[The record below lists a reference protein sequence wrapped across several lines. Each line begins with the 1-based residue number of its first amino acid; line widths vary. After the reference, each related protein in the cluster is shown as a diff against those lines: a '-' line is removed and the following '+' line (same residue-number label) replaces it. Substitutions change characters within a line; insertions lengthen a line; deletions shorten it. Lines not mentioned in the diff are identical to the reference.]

1 MKQQTILRYAVAAMV
16 VAAVGYGLYWS
27 GLQQGKRSAQDAA
40 PAGTGKKPLYWHDP
54 MVPGQKFDH
63 PGKSPFMDMQL
74 VPVYSGEDSGGDP
87 GGVAINPRVQQNLG
101 LRTAPVTRGEAAPAL
116 SVVGNVAYNERDVTL
131 VQARSNGYV
140 ERLYVKA
147 PLDPV
152 RKGQP
157 LAELYVPDW
166 IAAQEEFLSAR
177 RLRGPDMETVV
188 DAARQRMRLAG
199 MSEAQIQLVE
209 SSGSVHPRATI
220 AAPADG
226 VVTELAARQGMTLQ
240 AGATLFRIGGLGSV
254 WVLAEI
260 PEGAAGQVRPG
271 AAVEASVAALPGS
284 VFKGK
289 VEALLPK
296 VDTATRTL
304 QARIVL
310 ANPGGRLA
318 PGMFATLALAPAD
331 RRSALRVPSEAVIQ
345 TGTRSVVMLAQ
356 DGGRYVPRDVQ
367 TGAEADGMTE
377 IRSGLVEGQKVVVSG
392 QFLVDSEASLRAT
405 GTRAEDAP
413 PVPPQGERR

>member
-1 MKQQTILRYAVAAMV
+1 MKQQPILPYAISAIVA
-16 VAAVGYGLYWS
+16 AAVGYGLYWS
-27 GLQQGKRSAQDAA
+27 GLQQGKPSAPDSVAVSA
-40 PAGTGKKPLYWHDP
+40 EKKPLYWHDP

-74 VPVYSGEDSGGDP
+74 VPVYAGEGSGGDSGGVTID
-87 GGVAINPRVQQNLG
+87 PRVQQNLG
-101 LRTAPVTRGEAAPAL
+101 LRTAPVTRGDAAPAL
-116 SVVGNVAYNERDVTL
+116 SVVGNIAYNERDVTL

-147 PLDPV
+147 LLDPV

-177 RLRGPDMETVV
+177 RLHGPDMEGVV

-199 MSEAQIQLVE
+199 MSEAQVRLVE
-209 SSGSVHPRATI
+209 SSGSVHARTTI

-226 VVTELAARQGMTLQ
+226 VVTELGVREGMTLQ
-240 AGATLFRIGGLGSV
+240 SGATLFRIGGLGSV
-254 WVLAEI
+254 WILAEI

-271 AAVEASVAALPGS
+271 AQVEASVAALPGS

-289 VEALLPK
+289 VEALLPR
-296 VDTATRTL
+296 VDAATRTL

-318 PGMFATLALAPAD
+318 PGMFATLALTPGA
-331 RRSALRVPSEAVIQ
+331 RRSALLVPSAAVIQ
-345 TGTRSVVMLAQ
+345 TGTRSLVMLAQ
-356 DGGRYVPRDVQ
+356 DRGRYVSRDVQ
-367 TGAEADGMTE
+367 AGAQVNGMTE
-377 IRSGLVEGQKVVVSG
+377 IRAGLAEGQTVVVSG

-405 GTRAEDAP
+405 ATRAEEAP
-413 PVPPQGERR
+413 PAPPQGERR